1 MLRGVEVEADGA
13 SMCLSTVTHLQWQ
26 TAAWSGGGPIT
37 GKEEEDVNE
46 VHHSLGQLF
55 EEERGKGLTERQ
67 RIGWRGGCG
76 TVHDWWGK
84 TKMQPARCDFGDKV
98 GWGSTRELACFY

>member
-1 MLRGVEVEADGA
+1 VVAADGGDRHRGGEVQLLVFGELHGHSGKLRGMEVEVDGA
-13 SMCLSTVTHLQWQ
+13 PMCLSTVTHLQWR

-67 RIGWRGGCG
+67 
-76 TVHDWWGK
+76 
-84 TKMQPARCDFGDKV
+84 
-98 GWGSTRELACFY
+98 